1 MQILSMAIFVKL
13 MRQKNNNCISL
24 EILIS
29 VLEKNLIGPIYKTID
44 KYKVSM
50 KFKILFLLSKL
61 KLVSL
66 EEQAQP

>member
-1 MQILSMAIFVKL
+1 

>member
-1 MQILSMAIFVKL
+1 

-66 EEQAQP
+66 EEQAQPLIINYQENC